1 MAFKER
7 ENLAGRGKFY
17 PVFILDDGD
26 MYSLRMSEEKL
37 DLFQIL
43 VQSLFEGSVTLD
55 KEPLNNFCSY
65 RIEDKR
71 KI

>member
-1 MAFKER
+1 MAFKEG

-37 DLFQIL
+37 ELFQIL
-43 VQSLFEGSVTLD
+43 VQSLFEGNVTLD
-55 KEPLNNFCSY
+55 KEPLNNACSY
-65 RIEDKR
+65 KIEDKR